1 MAKYEVNYSCGH
13 SAEIQLFGPT
23 KARYRKIEWLEE
35 SGVCPECYKA
45 QKDAERAAAT
55 QKAAEEAKSSGLPE
69 LIGSEKQVAWAESI
83 RNEALNHNNK
93 INDDPQI
100 IADQPEEKQEEARRA
115 LEILITAR
123 KRLEVETSAKWW
135 IDNRDRVNNFCYA
148 AYRQE
153 IKKAVAS

>member
-1 MAKYEVNYSCGH
+1 MAKYE
-13 SAEIQLFGPT
+13 
-23 KARYRKIEWLEE
+23 
-35 SGVCPECYKA
+35 
-45 QKDAERAAAT
+45 KDAERAAAT

-93 INDDPQI
+93 INKRNFLYSLYILDDPQI
-100 IADQPEEKQEEARRA
+100 IADQPEEKQEEARRV
-115 LEILITAR
+115 LEIMITAR

-153 IKKAVAS
+153 IKKGEVK